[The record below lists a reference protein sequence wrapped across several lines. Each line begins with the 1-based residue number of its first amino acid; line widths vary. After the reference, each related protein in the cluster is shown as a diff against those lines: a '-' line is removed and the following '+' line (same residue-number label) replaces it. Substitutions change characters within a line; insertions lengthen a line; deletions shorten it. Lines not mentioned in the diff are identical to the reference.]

1 MAHHIEVQRL
11 QKLIYVDSA
20 GVDRRVFALP
30 REVSYATCSTKEKS
44 AEVIVVMVTSLTWW
58 GGLTINEGLNVK
70 MFQML

>member
-30 REVSYATCSTKEKS
+30 REVLKAT
-44 AEVIVVMVTSLTWW
+44 
-58 GGLTINEGLNVK
+58 G
-70 MFQML
+70 